1 MPDKRQLG
9 ERIKRFRLDRNLTLK
24 EVEVKAKVSA
34 THVSE
39 IERGMTSPTVGA
51 LAKIARALGTEP
63 SYFLRSD
70 AYPPVSVVRH
80 ADRRVL
86 VYDDWGAKINSRFRA
101 SREQKID
108 FLRRVRDIS
117 VRVNYAQDLLNAH
130 KSGRT
135 YGERLREIILMRGEI
150 TEIVEDLKANR
161 NLFEQQSEIE
171 RALIEINKYLN
182 RGREEYI
189 NCHDKV
195 DADAKKGKKIQT
207 SIEQLDMKWTKDFMA
222 SGEDYSSNF
231 YDELFESKG
240 KMRTQAY
247 RT

>member
-1 MPDKRQLG
+1 MPILRMIFFYAML
-9 ERIKRFRLDRNLTLK
+9 
-24 EVEVKAKVSA
+24 V
-34 THVSE
+34 
-39 IERGMTSPTVGA
+39 A
-51 LAKIARALGTEP
+51 LAAALLLLGYVLYEVDPDT
-63 SYFLRSD
+63 FQRRFADLLLQL
-70 AYPPVSVVRH
+70 SVV
-80 ADRRVL
+80 VVIGGVIKL
-86 VYDDWGAKINSRFRA
+86 LIDWGAKINSRFRA

-130 KSGRT
+130 KSGKT

-189 NCHDKV
+189 KCHDKV

>member
-1 MPDKRQLG
+1 MPILRMFFFYALLVAFAAALLLLGYVLYQADPDTFQRRFADLLLQLSLVAVIG
-9 ERIKRFRLDRNLTLK
+9 G
-24 EVEVKAKVSA
+24 VVKLL
-34 THVSE
+34 
-39 IERGMTSPTVGA
+39 I
-51 LAKIARALGTEP
+51 
-63 SYFLRSD
+63 
-70 AYPPVSVVRH
+70 
-80 ADRRVL
+80 
-86 VYDDWGAKINSRFRA
+86 DWGAKINSRFRA

-130 KSGRT
+130 NSGKT

-150 TEIVEDLKANR
+150 IEIVEDLKANR

-189 NCHDKV
+189 KCHDKV

>member
-1 MPDKRQLG
+1 MPILRMIFFYAML
-9 ERIKRFRLDRNLTLK
+9 
-24 EVEVKAKVSA
+24 V
-34 THVSE
+34 
-39 IERGMTSPTVGA
+39 A
-51 LAKIARALGTEP
+51 LAAALLLLGYVLYEVDPDT
-63 SYFLRSD
+63 FQRRFADLLLQL
-70 AYPPVSVVRH
+70 SVV
-80 ADRRVL
+80 VVIGGVIKL
-86 VYDDWGAKINSRFRA
+86 LIDWGAKINSRFRA

-130 KSGRT
+130 KSGKT

-182 RGREEYI
+182 LGREEYI
-189 NCHDKV
+189 KCHDKV

>member
-1 MPDKRQLG
+1 MPILRMFFFYALLVAFAAALLLLGYVLYQADPDTFQRRFADLLLQLSLVAVIG
-9 ERIKRFRLDRNLTLK
+9 G
-24 EVEVKAKVSA
+24 VVKLL
-34 THVSE
+34 
-39 IERGMTSPTVGA
+39 I
-51 LAKIARALGTEP
+51 
-63 SYFLRSD
+63 
-70 AYPPVSVVRH
+70 
-80 ADRRVL
+80 
-86 VYDDWGAKINSRFRA
+86 DWGAKINSRFRA

-130 KSGRT
+130 NSGKT

-150 TEIVEDLKANR
+150 IEIVEDLKANR

-189 NCHDKV
+189 KCHDKV

-222 SGEDYSSNF
+222 SGEDYSRNF

>member
-1 MPDKRQLG
+1 MPILRMFFFYALLVAFAAALLLLGYVLYQADPDTFQRRFADLLLQL
-9 ERIKRFRLDRNLTLK
+9 
-24 EVEVKAKVSA
+24 
-34 THVSE
+34 
-39 IERGMTSPTVGA
+39 
-51 LAKIARALGTEP
+51 
-63 SYFLRSD
+63 
-70 AYPPVSVVRH
+70 SVV
-80 ADRRVL
+80 VVIGGVIKL
-86 VYDDWGAKINSRFRA
+86 LIDWGAKINSRFRA

-130 KSGRT
+130 KSGKT

-150 TEIVEDLKANR
+150 IEIVEDLKANR

-189 NCHDKV
+189 KCHDKV